1 MVKNIDLKIQ
11 MILESRVS
19 LEDASV
25 IFSIPKEELVIMAS
39 KYRSPLSTNLQ
50 EALQYLF
57 YYEATYYKERDRKK
71 TRFMAKAWLK
81 RYLNLCRTK
90 DKREQSQ
97 ALTNFKKSFIDEK
110 VKNFP
115 NREKKIL
122 TSEEKEDLVRYQ
134 LKYALNNSFIIEAFR
149 VGKHSYLEW
158 IENNI
163 SGSLKRR
170 YGLLNEYWTI
180 IYEKKLIEGDK
191 RGRK

>member
-25 IFSIPKEELVIMAS
+25 IFSIPKEELVTMAS
-39 KYRSPLSTNLQ
+39 KYRSPLATNLQ

-57 YYEATYYKERDRKK
+57 YYEATYYKEREKKK
-71 TRFMAKAWLK
+71 TRFMAKSWLK
-81 RYLNLCRTK
+81 RYLNLCRIK

-97 ALTNFKKSFIDEK
+97 ALTDFKKSFIDEK

-122 TSEEKEDLVRYQ
+122 TSEEKEDLLRYQ
-134 LKYALNNSFIIEAFR
+134 LKYALNNSFIIEVFH
-149 VGKHSYLEW
+149 VGRHSYLEW

-170 YGLLNEYWTI
+170 YGLLNEYWTTFR
-180 IYEKKLIEGDK
+180 EKKFVDNNG
-191 RGRK
+191 RGRS